1 MATIL
6 TVRKTGLGNF
16 PRGASC
22 QPQRRSG
29 KNLRVLCINKRT
41 VGRRASAVST
51 NEKKQGST
59 PIGLTGAVA
68 IVISVIVVCGAL
80 YLYQVN
86 SLVSKGYEVQQLESQ
101 IADLQK
107 TNQNGNIKETE
118 LRSMYNI
125 EKSTQ
130 HLDLVSSNDVTY
142 LELKGPVAMK

>member
-6 TVRKTGLGNF
+6 TVNKSGLGNF

-22 QPQRRSG
+22 QLKRRSD

-41 VGRRASAVST
+41 VGRRETAVAA
-51 NEKKQGST
+51 KKQGST
-59 PIGLTGAVA
+59 EIGLTGAVA
-68 IVISVIVVCGAL
+68 ILISVVVICGAF

-86 SLVSKGYEVQQLESQ
+86 ALVSKGYAVQRLESQ

-107 TNQNGNIKETE
+107 ANDNGNIQETE

-130 HLDLVSSNDVTY
+130 NLGLVSSSDATY
-142 LELKGPVAMK
+142 LELNGPVAMK